1 MRVDFAVRGAQIK
14 MRGGPLGKLLRGS
27 RDLTAVST
35 WTGLLQVVL

>member
-1 MRVDFAVRGAQIK
+1 MRVDFAMRGVQIK
-14 MRGGPLGKLLRGS
+14 MRGGPPGKSLRGS